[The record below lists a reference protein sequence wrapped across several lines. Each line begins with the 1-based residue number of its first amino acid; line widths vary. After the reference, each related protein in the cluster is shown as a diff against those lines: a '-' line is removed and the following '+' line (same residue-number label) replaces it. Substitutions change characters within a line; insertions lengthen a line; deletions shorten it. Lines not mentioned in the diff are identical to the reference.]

1 MGGFNQGGFGA
12 GGWSSTVSPTGTNS
26 PGGRPA
32 TDPPDGSSATRGHYD
47 QIQDFEFPENLGVYE
62 PFHWTPEP
70 FVTLSPKG
78 KAELYRLCSDCAKRD
93 MAARRME
100 VEQAWEAELFER
112 GYQYLFPRKGGGW
125 QLSSAATGKTWS
137 QMQGAQVYETNI
149 YGAHCEILTSALVR
163 DIPTGRFEPVD
174 PNSGPDVT
182 AAEKA
187 EEFKEVFAKNNDL
200 KAVHTQAA
208 DYMCTDGRVLFYTS
222 YVLDG
227 QRFGFDENEADTA
240 VVPEDEA
247 EGEAPAPKRTPRGRE
262 IVEVLGKLAHK
273 VPITAKDIHSMDF
286 IQAHWDV
293 HEAKAK
299 ARFPWI
305 EKQIKPGGG
314 VGEIGIDRIA
324 RINVA
329 LALEG
334 GYVTGDTFSREVTI
348 TYTWLRP
355 SAFYDIADLEI
366 RQEYF
371 DNFPDGCLAAYAGNE
386 LAFVRNE
393 SMDDHLEILQA
404 LSGTGQNRAA
414 LMSKV
419 LPIQKRL
426 NNWIDL
432 QNDFFIKTVPTM
444 WMDGEIFNVA
454 ALANRAKVP
463 GDIKPFQSQPGRPAT
478 EIMFM
483 EPMPTAQPALPDFIK
498 TFFSD
503 FSEMLSGA
511 LPSLAGADTD
521 QDTYRGLALQRASAL
536 GRLNTPWGRLQS
548 AAATYN
554 RQAVMCAAKCR
565 PERGETQI
573 SWASGDRT
581 LTMEVSDL
589 KGNVLCYPEE
599 ESNFPETADEKATR
613 YQTLLSEAPTNPSL
627 MKLLSSP
634 QNMRTAKDAAR
645 YDDLDIPE
653 ADAVDKQI
661 AEFEILLKKKPSALP
676 NPQIEQAKQQ
686 MTEAGQQAMMEGP
699 EAMAKFQPMAA
710 KIMQS
715 LEQLPPLISSYPVA
729 QDASEDH
736 ATEAQVCFSKMNSA
750 EGRKLKNGNPQQ
762 QAAYKNLH
770 LHWQEHT
777 DMAKKLNPM
786 TPPPKPPNESVSVSV
801 DKMPPNVAAQL
812 LQKYYGVQ
820 GSPQDFAEQDATET
834 EQKITEK
841 AADYGRT
848 GSLQ

>member
-1 MGGFNQGGFGA
+1 MGGFSQGGFGE
-12 GGWSSTVSPTGTNS
+12 GGFSSTVSPAGATGK
-26 PGGRPA
+26 GGRPA
-32 TDPPDGSSATRGHYD
+32 VNPPEGATGDRSPLD
-47 QIQDFEFPENLGVYE
+47 RVEFEFPENLGVYE
-62 PFHWTPEP
+62 PFHWTPAP
-70 FVTLSPKG
+70 FITLTEKG
-78 KAELYRLCSDCAKRD
+78 KAELYRICSDCAKRD

-227 QRFGFDENEADTA
+227 QQFGFDEDQEDNA

-247 EGEAPAPKRTPRGRE
+247 EGTAPTPKRTPRGRE

-286 IQAHWDV
+286 VQAHWDV
-293 HEAKAK
+293 HESKAK

-305 EKQIKPGGG
+305 EKEIKPGGG

-355 SAFYDIADLEI
+355 SAFFDIKDEEI
-366 RQEYF
+366 RAEYF
-371 DNFPDGCLAAYAGNE
+371 ENFPDGLLAAYAGNE

-393 SMDDHLEILQA
+393 GMDDHLEIMQA

-414 LMSKV
+414 LMTKV
-419 LPIQKRL
+419 MSVQKRL

-432 QNDFFIKTVPTM
+432 LNDFFIRTVPTT
-444 WMDGEIFNVA
+444 WMDAEIFNVA
-454 ALANRAKVP
+454 SLANQVNVP
-463 GDIKPFQSQPGRPAT
+463 GARKPFQSQPGRPAA
-478 EIMFM
+478 ELVF
-483 EPMPTAQPALPDFIK
+483 EEQMPTHQPALPDFIK
-498 TFFSD
+498 FFFSD
-503 FSEMLSGA
+503 LPEMMSGA
-511 LPSLAGADTD
+511 LPSLFGEDTD
-521 QDTYRGLALQRASAL
+521 QDSARGLALQRASAL
-536 GRLNTPWGRLQS
+536 GRLNTPWGRLQT
-548 AAATYN
+548 AAANYN
-554 RQAVMCAAKCR
+554 RQAVMCAAECR
-565 PERGETQI
+565 GARGEDQV
-573 SWASGDRT
+573 SWTSGDRT
-581 LTMEVSDL
+581 LSLEVSDL

-613 YQTLLSEAPTNPSL
+613 YQTLLQEAPSNPML
-627 MKLLSSP
+627 QKLLMSP

-653 ADAVDKQI
+653 ADSVDKQI
-661 AEFEILLKKKPSALP
+661 AEFEILLKKKPAPMP

-686 MTEAGQQAMMEGP
+686 MTEAGQQAQMEGP

-710 KIMQS
+710 QITQS
-715 LEQLPPLISSYPVA
+715 LQALPPLISSYPVA

-762 QAAYKNLH
+762 QAAYQNLH

-777 DMAKKLNPM
+777 DMAKKLNPVQ
-786 TPPPKPPNESVSVSV
+786 PPAKPPSESVTLSV
-801 DKMPPNVAAQL
+801 DKMPPEVQPQL
-812 LQKYYGVQ
+812 LQKYYGIQ
-820 GSPQDFAEQDATET
+820 TTPKPFQEQLATET